1 MCLRTMFRMVAVLL
15 EIESQCAN
23 VIVLIFFLSKSTNY
37 VLTNAMEGAFYCTI
51 VLGKDDVNQH
61 KNSITADDNVS
72 IKRR

>member
-1 MCLRTMFRMVAVLL
+1 MFRMVAVLL

-23 VIVLIFFLSKSTNY
+23 VIVLIFFKSTNY

-51 VLGKDDVNQH
+51 VLGKDDANQH